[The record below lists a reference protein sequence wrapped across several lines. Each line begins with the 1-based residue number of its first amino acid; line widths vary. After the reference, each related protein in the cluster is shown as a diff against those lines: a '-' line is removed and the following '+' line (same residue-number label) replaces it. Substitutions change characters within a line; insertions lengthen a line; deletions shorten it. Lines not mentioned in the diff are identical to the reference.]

1 MGLDMFLNRNRD
13 LNWEEI
19 EELKTKLPKAQYPI
33 YGVKEEVAYWRK
45 ANQIHNF
52 FMKNDVDGSDRI
64 AKIEISDIKQLLE
77 ICKRLKRELRLE
89 TGQIHVGTKHSKN
102 GVEEMYEEG
111 KVIAN
116 PELAEALLPTR
127 AGFFFGST
135 DYDGYYYEQIC
146 DAIHTLQ
153 RIVDEHSR
161 YENVSYEYVA
171 SW

>member
-1 MGLDMFLNRNRD
+1 MGLDMFLNRSRD
-13 LNWEEI
+13 LSWDEI
-19 EELKTKLPKAQYPI
+19 QGLKEKLPKAQNPI
-33 YGVKEEVAYWRK
+33 LGIKEEVAYWRK

-52 FMKNDVDGSDRI
+52 FMQKDVDGEDRI
-64 AKIEISDIKQLLE
+64 AKVGISDIKKLLD

-89 TGQIHVGTKHSKN
+89 TGKIHIGTKYTKD
-102 GVEEMYEEG
+102 GKEEQYTDGE
-111 KVIAN
+111 VIAN

-153 RIVDEHSR
+153 RIVDEHDK
-161 YENVSYEYVA
+161 YENVSYEYIA